1 MRTLSTITLTLLTIL
16 IMTLYLPMLYEKL
29 FVEEIKKTHLFYSPV
44 SHRFVYTEKIVG
56 HISDESHATA
66 EDHHADKAYRD
77 QDGKWFTRVAYEKQ
91 LPFIYYKNMELWGL
105 LPLKLEGLELNK
117 KTIKENRQVM
127 ELKPGNIGDHRP
139 QIPLWPLLE
148 SNPKQARLVFP
159 TDRFRIT
166 DQAIQFIN
174 VDTNTVE
181 KELTKLF
188 TKALKAEGF
197 VFPARSVNGKFTILK
212 PFDEGVFIV
221 DAKYQIFHLK
231 RRDDKP
237 LVVKTAIDP
246 ALKTRYLKISE
257 NQRREYYGLLLA
269 GDGTLHLLTYDNY
282 RLIKLPIDNFDP
294 DRMDF
299 KLIINPLYHTA
310 IYSDETTIWA
320 AAMNMNLDYQVIA
333 RYEHRMSRAKITA
346 AQKIYKALFPF
357 SLHLKESSGGYLKFS
372 LQNGG
377 LKTLIGIIGS
387 LAGFTLWHLIR
398 RRRRPKIAT
407 IVLIALTGIYG
418 LIAVNMVGLEDS

>member
-1 MRTLSTITLTLLTIL
+1 MRTLSTIALTLLTIL
-16 IMTLYLPMLYEKL
+16 IMALYLPMLYEKL
-29 FVEEIKKTHLFYSPV
+29 FVEEVKKTHLFYSPV

-56 HISDESHATA
+56 HIPQESLATA

-105 LPLKLEGLELNK
+105 LPLKLDGVELNK

-127 ELKPGNIGDHRP
+127 ELKPGNIADNRP

-148 SNPKQARLVFP
+148 SNPKQARLIFP
-159 TDRFRIT
+159 EDRFRIT

-181 KELTKLF
+181 KELTELF
-188 TKALKAEGF
+188 SKALKAKDF

-212 PFDEGVFIV
+212 PFDEGAFIV
-221 DAKYQIFHLK
+221 DAKYQVFHLK
-231 RRDDKP
+231 RRDGKP
-237 LVVKTAIDP
+237 LVVKTTIDP

-282 RLIKLPIDNFDP
+282 RLIELPLDNYDP
-294 DRMDF
+294 ERMDF
-299 KLIINPLYHTA
+299 KLIINPLYQTA

-320 AAMNMNLDYQVIA
+320 VAMNLDSQAIA
-333 RYEHRMSRAKITA
+333 HYEHRMSRAKITT
-346 AQKIYKALFPF
+346 AQRIYKALFPF
-357 SLHLKESSGGYLKFS
+357 SLHLKERSGGYLKLS
-372 LQNGG
+372 LQSGG
-377 LKTLIGIIGS
+377 LKALIGIIGS
-387 LAGFTLWHLIR
+387 IACFTVWCLIR
-398 RRRRPKIAT
+398 RHRLPGIAT
-407 IVLIALTGIYG
+407 IVLITLTGIYG
-418 LIAVNMVGLEDS
+418 LIAVNIVGLEDS